1 MSLMGTRVK
10 RVEDPRLLTA
20 GGTYID
26 DVQADDAAHVVFVR
40 ATVAHATFRVTD
52 RAAALAAPGVLGVHT
67 FDDLALEP
75 AGDPDISAM
84 FALPIVRP
92 WLAVGV
98 VRFIGEPIV
107 AVVATSRDAAV
118 DAAELVAVHYDPL
131 PVVVD
136 VEAAMRA
143 DAPVLFA
150 GTGTNVV
157 VSAGSWDDDADF
169 FEGCDVV
176 VRERIVN
183 SRVAAAPLETRGA
196 ISRWRDGRL
205 EHWTPTQRPHGIR
218 DTLAGYLGVAP
229 ADVRLRTPDVGGGFG
244 VKIGVAR
251 EEVVV
256 AQLAQLTGRC
266 LRWYE
271 TRSES
276 LQAMGHGRAQVQYA
290 ELGGTRDGRLVAYR
304 LRVVQEAGAYPD
316 VGAILPIYTGLMAP
330 GVYGI
335 ERVAFASRSVLANT
349 APTVAFRGAGRPEA
363 TAALERMVDIYAA
376 EIAMDPAALRKRN
389 VIGHD
394 AFPFTTPTGA
404 VYDSGNYEG
413 ALDKVLAAAGYA
425 ALRDEQQRRRDTNER
440 HQLGIG
446 LCVYVEIT
454 NAPGGSETTTITIDD
469 GGRVTVTTGSS
480 PTGQGHETTWSML
493 VADRLG
499 IAIDDIRVVF
509 GDTDVVPTGRGTMG
523 SSSVQVAGVAVD
535 DAAVAMFEHARTLA
549 ADELE
554 ANANDLVAV
563 AGGLQVAGTP
573 SKAISWAALAG
584 VAARRDGAPLMA
596 TASFEAPGP
605 TFPFGAQLAVVEVD
619 TDTGDARLV
628 RLVAADDAG
637 TVINPE
643 LFEGQL
649 HGGFAQGV
657 AQALYEQVVYDEAGN
672 LVTGNF
678 ADYAIV
684 TSTELPSFEVI
695 DSQTPTPY
703 NSLGV
708 KGVGESGT
716 IGSTPAVHNAVVD
729 ALAHLGVRHIDMP
742 ATALCTAGVEP
753 MVPDSPT
760 PLTPNELYGVGVCE
774 SMTSNNGSSVAVT
787 IA

>member
-10 RVEDPRLLTA
+10 RVEDARLLTA

-26 DVQADDAAHVVFVR
+26 DVEADDAAHVVFVR
-40 ATVAHATFRVTD
+40 ATVAHASFCVTD
-52 RAAALAAPGVLGVHT
+52 RAAALAAPGVLGVHL
-67 FDDLALEP
+67 FEDLALEP

-92 WLAVGV
+92 WLARDV
-98 VRFIGEPIV
+98 VRFIGEPIA
-107 AVVATSRDAAV
+107 AVVATTRAAAV
-118 DAAELVAVHYDPL
+118 DAAELVAVDYEPL
-131 PVVVD
+131 PTVVD

-157 VSAGSWDDDADF
+157 VSAGSWDDDPEFFADC
-169 FEGCDVV
+169 EVV

-205 EHWTPTQRPHGIR
+205 EHSTPTQRPHGVR
-218 DTLAGYLGVAP
+218 DTLAGYLGLAP
-229 ADVRLRTPDVGGGFG
+229 QAVRLRTPDVGGGFG

-256 AQLAQLTGRC
+256 AQLARLTGRC

-290 ELGGTRDGRLVAYR
+290 ELGGTRDGHFVAYR

-335 ERVAFASRSVLANT
+335 ERVAFASRSVLSNT

-363 TAALERMVDIYAA
+363 TAALERMVDVYATA
-376 EIAMDPAALRKRN
+376 IGMDPAALRRRN
-389 VIGHD
+389 VIGRD

-404 VYDSGNYEG
+404 VYDSGDYEG
-413 ALDKVLAAAGYA
+413 AIDKALDAAGYA
-425 ALRDEQQRRRDTNER
+425 ALRDEQQRRRAAAEQY
-440 HQLGIG
+440 QLGIG

-454 NAPGGSETTTITIDD
+454 NAPGGSEASTITVHGD
-469 GGRVTVTTGSS
+469 GRATVTTGSS
-480 PTGQGHETTWSML
+480 PTGQGHETTWAML

-499 IAIDDIRVVF
+499 IAIEDIRVVF
-509 GDTDVVPTGRGTMG
+509 GDTDAVPTGRGTMG
-523 SSSVQVAGVAVD
+523 SSSVQVAGIAVD
-535 DAAVAMFEHARTLA
+535 DAAIAMLERARSLA

-573 SKAISWAALAG
+573 AKSISWAELAG
-584 VAARRDGAPLMA
+584 AAERLDGQPLMV
-596 TASFEAPGP
+596 TANFEAPGP

-619 TDTGDARLV
+619 TETGESRLV
-628 RLVAADDAG
+628 RLVAVDDAG

-649 HGGFAQGV
+649 HGGYAQGV
-657 AQALYEQVVYDEAGN
+657 AQALYELVQYDRDGN

-684 TSTELPSFEVI
+684 TAAELPSFDVV

-703 NSLGV
+703 NALGV

-716 IGSTPAVHNAVVD
+716 IGSTPAVHNAVID
-729 ALAHLGVRHIDMP
+729 ALAHLGIRHLDMP
-742 ATALCTAGVEP
+742 VTPERVWRAIGATHA
-753 MVPDSPT
+753 
-760 PLTPNELYGVGVCE
+760 
-774 SMTSNNGSSVAVT
+774 
-787 IA
+787 